1 MFVGEG
7 LLLTGMGVIF
17 GLAVATPLMRLMA
30 SMLFEVSP
38 VDLVTYCA
46 VTAAL
51 LAAALAASYLP
62 ARTVMA
68 VDPVEAFRAE

>member
-7 LLLTGMGVIF
+7 LRLTGMGVIF

-30 SMLFEVSP
+30 SLLFEVSP
-38 VDLVTYCA
+38 IDLVTYCA

-62 ARTVMA
+62 ARRVMA